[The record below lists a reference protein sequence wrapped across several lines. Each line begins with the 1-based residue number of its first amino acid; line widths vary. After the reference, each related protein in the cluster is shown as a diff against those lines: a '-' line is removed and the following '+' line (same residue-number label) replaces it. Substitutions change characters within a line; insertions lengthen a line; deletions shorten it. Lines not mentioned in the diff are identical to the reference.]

1 MTDTATA
8 APAATDT
15 AAAPASVAGGAL
27 FGAPAAETAAPAA
40 VVPAAGTEAPV
51 VLTPE
56 EQAAADAAAEA
67 AKNEAPAVKKPGKDA
82 TPEEWA
88 EFYKSIGAPESAEG
102 YEVALPDGDAAEN
115 AALIQTMFKEA
126 NILPEQAAK
135 LLEFRNK
142 IFSEQTAAAAAAEQ
156 ARITALDTKNKAEVA
171 ELTNEW
177 GASATANFEMAR
189 RGVQQ
194 FIPGDQAR
202 HDAVIGA
209 MEQAIGT
216 KGAIKFFHDIGK
228 SIGEHDAAGLGANN
242 EQKQS
247 QKSAA
252 EVLYG
257 STAAK

>member
-15 AAAPASVAGGAL
+15 AAAAAPASVAGGAL
-27 FGAPAAETAAPAA
+27 FGAPADTAAPAA
-40 VVPAAGTEAPV
+40 AAAPAGTEAPV

-88 EFYKSIGAPESAEG
+88 EFYKSIGAPETADA
-102 YEVALPDGDAAEN
+102 YEIALPDGDAAEN

-142 IFSEQTAAAAAAEQ
+142 IFGEQTAAAAAAEQ

-216 KGAIKFFHDIGK
+216 KAAIKFFHDIGK

-242 EQKQS
+242 GGTPAP
-247 QKSAA
+247 KSHAD
-252 EVLYG
+252 VLYG
-257 STAAK
+257 ENK